1 MTRPYTVISY
11 GISDQGLVRQNNE
24 DVWKCLPSHHF
35 FVLADGMGG
44 HNAGEIAAKEAV
56 ENLSLSVKR
65 IFSSSQKENSEAEHI
80 VSHLHYAIQDA
91 NCWVKQ
97 LAEENTSYAGM
108 GTTLCCF
115 LLHNNWL
122 IYAHVGDSRIYRFKN
137 TLEQLS
143 EDHSLKNHLLKKGKL
158 TAENM
163 ERYPY
168 KNRIT
173 RAIGTQPLVTPDID
187 YIEVEEE
194 DIFFLC
200 SDGLT
205 DHLCD
210 EEITSILN
218 QCSCVEQA
226 SNRLVDA
233 AKAKGGKDNIT
244 IVMIKILNSA
254 H

>member
-1 MTRPYTVISY
+1 MTDFFDVISF

-24 DVWKCLPSHHF
+24 DVWKSLPSHHF

-44 HNAGEIAAKEAV
+44 HKAGEVAAKEAV
-56 ENLSLSVKR
+56 ENLATSIKR
-65 IFSSSQKENSEAEHI
+65 IFSSSHKENSEPEHI
-80 VSHLHYAIQDA
+80 ASHLHYAIQDA

-97 LAEENTSYAGM
+97 LAEENDAYSGM

-115 LLHNNWL
+115 MVHKEKL
-122 IYAHVGDSRIYRFKN
+122 IYAHVGDSRIYHFKQDL
-137 TLEQLS
+137 TQLT

-158 TAENM
+158 TLENM
-163 ERYPY
+163 NRYPY

-173 RAIGTQPLVTPDID
+173 KAIGTQQLITPDVD
-187 YIEVEEE
+187 HIEVEHG

-205 DHLCD
+205 DHLSDNEIKAILETCD
-210 EEITSILN
+210 CIEK
-218 QCSCVEQA
+218 A
-226 SNRLVDA
+226 SKRLVDA

-244 IVMIKILNSA
+244 IVMIKVLTKSS
-254 H
+254 

>member
-1 MTRPYTVISY
+1 MTSPYTVISY

-24 DVWKCLPSHHF
+24 DVWKSLPSHHF

-56 ENLSLSVKR
+56 ENLSMSVKR
-65 IFSSSQKENSEAEHI
+65 IFSSCQKENSEAEHI

-97 LAEENTSYAGM
+97 LAEENAAYEGM

-115 LLHNNWL
+115 LLHKNWL

-158 TAENM
+158 TTENM

-173 RAIGTQPLVTPDID
+173 RAIGTQHLVTPDID
-187 YIEVEEE
+187 YIEVEQG

-205 DHLCD
+205 DHLSD
-210 EEITSILN
+210 DEITLILHE
-218 QCSCVEQA
+218 CSCVEQA
-226 SNRLVDA
+226 SKRLVDA

-244 IVMIKILNSA
+244 IVMIKILPTT
-254 H
+254 